1 MFDIKMLINGQNVDA
16 SDAAVFERNNPITG
30 EIATRAPAATIADV
44 NAAAV
49 AAAAAFPAW
58 SAISPSERRAKLMLA
73 ADLLEARSEDFAAV
87 MAQETGATAG
97 WAKFNAHLAAN
108 ILREAAAMT
117 THITGEVIPSNEPG
131 TLSLAVR
138 QPAGVVLGIAPW
150 NGPIILGVRAIAMP
164 LACGN
169 TVILKASEICPAS
182 HRLIGEVLNDAGLAP
197 GVVNV
202 ITNAPADAPKIVDA
216 LITHPAVRRVNFTGS
231 TRVGKIIGETA
242 ARHLKPALLELGGK
256 APFVVL
262 DDADLDEAVKAA
274 AFGSFMNQGQICV
287 STERLIVDEAVAETF
302 VAKLAQKAMSLTAGD
317 PRYGDFA
324 LGSIVDRSAAERI
337 MGLVKDAVAKGAK
350 ILAGG
355 RADGTIMEATVLD
368 HVTPAMRIYAEE
380 TFGPVVCI
388 VRASGID
395 EAVRI
400 ANDTE
405 YGLSSAV
412 FGRDV
417 GRALSVAKR
426 IEAGMCHINGPTVQD
441 EAQMPFGGVKASGYG
456 RFGGKASVA
465 EFTELRWITIGS
477 GEGHYPI

>member
-1 MFDIKMLINGQNVDA
+1 MFDIKMLINGRNVDA
-16 SDAAVFERNNPITG
+16 SDARVFERRNPITG
-30 EIATRAPAATIADV
+30 EVATRAPAASIADV
-44 NAAAV
+44 DAAV
-49 AAAAAFPAW
+49 AAAAAAFPAW
-58 SAISPSERRAKLMLA
+58 AAVGPSDRRATLLRA
-73 ADLLEARSEDFAAV
+73 ADLLEARTGDFTAA

-97 WAKFNAHLAAN
+97 WAEFNAKLAAN

-117 THITGEVIPSNEPG
+117 THMTGDVIPSNEPG
-131 TLSLAVR
+131 TLALAVR

-169 TVILKASEICPAS
+169 TVILKASEMCPATQ
-182 HRLIGEVLNDAGLAP
+182 RLIGEVLNEAGLAP

-216 LITHPAVRRVNFTGS
+216 LVSHPAVRRVNFTGS

-262 DDADLDEAVKAA
+262 DDADLEEAVKAA
-274 AFGSFMNQGQICV
+274 TFGSFINQGQVCV
-287 STERLIVDEAVAETF
+287 STEYIVVDESVAGVF
-302 VAKLAQKAMSLTAGD
+302 VAKLAKKARSLTAGD
-317 PRYGDFA
+317 PRSGNFA

-337 MGLVKDAVAKGAK
+337 DGLVKDAVAKGAK
-350 ILAGG
+350 LLAGG
-355 RADGTIMEATVLD
+355 HVDGTIMEATVLD
-368 HVTPAMRIYAEE
+368 HVTPAMRIYHEE
-380 TFGPVVCI
+380 IFGPVVCI
-388 VRASGID
+388 VRAKGLED
-395 EAVRI
+395 AVRI

-405 YGLSSAV
+405 YGLSSAI

-417 GRALSVAKR
+417 TRALTVAKR
-426 IEAGMCHINGPTVQD
+426 LDAGMCHINGPSVQD

-456 RFGGKASVA
+456 HFGGKASVA
-465 EFTELRWITIGS
+465 EFTDLRWITIGS
-477 GEGHYPI
+477 GQGRYPI

>member
-1 MFDIKMLINGQNVDA
+1 MSDIQMLINGQNVDA
-16 SDAAVFERNNPITG
+16 SDARVFERRNPITG

-44 NAAAV
+44 DAAA
-49 AAAAAFPAW
+49 AAADAAFPAW
-58 SAISPSERRAKLMLA
+58 SAVGPSDRRAKLLRA
-73 ADLLEARSEDFAAV
+73 ADLLEARSRDFAKA

-97 WAKFNAHLAAN
+97 WAEFNAHLAAN
-108 ILREAAAMT
+108 ILREAASMT

-131 TLSLAVR
+131 TLAMAVR

-169 TVILKASEICPAS
+169 TVILKASEMCPAT
-182 HRLIGEVLNDAGLAP
+182 HRLIGEVLNEAGLAP

-202 ITNAPADAPKIVDA
+202 ITNAPADAPKIVEA
-216 LITHPAVRRVNFTGS
+216 LIAHPAVRRMNFTGS

-256 APFVVL
+256 APFLVL
-262 DDADLDEAVKAA
+262 DDANLEEAVRAA

-287 STERLIVDEAVAETF
+287 STECIVVDETVAETF

-317 PRYGDFA
+317 PRRGDFA

-337 MGLVKDAVAKGAK
+337 DGLVKDAVAKGAK
-350 ILAGG
+350 IVAGG
-355 RADGTIMEATVLD
+355 RVDGTIMQATVLD

-388 VRASGID
+388 VRATGVD

-405 YGLSSAV
+405 YGLSSAI

-417 GRALSVAKR
+417 TRALAVAKR
-426 IEAGMCHINGPTVQD
+426 LETGMCHINGPTVQD

-456 RFGGKASVA
+456 HFGGKASVA

-477 GEGHYPI
+477 GQSHYPI